1 MNNGLWPILKIK
13 QNYFLV
19 VVKKNLVNLEESC
32 SFFNARSAIGPPSG
46 LWTEECTER
55 KNVRFISV
63 HAVNLKKKFSASSLM
78 FIAFSA
84 MSRNFFV
91 GLLGRSLHGSTVHL
105 ILHRDS
111 KDGYA
116 SRTRKD
122 PPARTSPYTHI
133 RTWASRE
140 QSIFMVGSQIPTY
153 EKRFIIVG
161 KRIRM
166 RCCLGK

>member
-1 MNNGLWPILKIK
+1 MD
-13 QNYFLV
+13 
-19 VVKKNLVNLEESC
+19 
-32 SFFNARSAIGPPSG
+32 RRMH
-46 LWTEECTER
+46 R
-55 KNVRFISV
+55 KENVRFISV
-63 HAVNLKKKFSASSLM
+63 HEVNLKKKFSASSLM

-133 RTWASRE
+133 RT
-140 QSIFMVGSQIPTY
+140 
-153 EKRFIIVG
+153 
-161 KRIRM
+161 
-166 RCCLGK
+166 

>member
-1 MNNGLWPILKIK
+1 MQSVKRLSNSFYLWICQISQRAMPYFTTALGLL
-13 QNYFLV
+13 LV
-19 VVKKNLVNLEESC
+19 VFKKNLVNLEKSC
-32 SFFNARSAIGPPSG
+32 SFLTPSG
-46 LWTEECTER
+46 PWTEECTER

-63 HAVNLKKKFSASSLM
+63 HAVNLKKFFSASSLM

-91 GLLGRSLHGSTVHL
+91 GLLGRSLHGRTVHL

-122 PPARTSPYTHI
+122 PPARTSPHPHT
-133 RTWASRE
+133 RS
-140 QSIFMVGSQIPTY
+140 
-153 EKRFIIVG
+153 
-161 KRIRM
+161 
-166 RCCLGK
+166 